1 MTLPNQPK
9 KIVRDAKVLAQQ
21 ELATDVFFLVVE
33 APEIARFARAGQF
46 VQLRILSGDFTLR
59 RPVGVA
65 AVDEKKGS
73 IAFIYRVVGKGTRAL
88 SQLMPGEIVNVLGP
102 LGHGFAMQ
110 YKHPLI
116 VGGGMGLSPLLYYAA
131 AMQGKAD
138 VLMGGKTAEELFW
151 KNLFDDLCGQ
161 CFLTTDDGS
170 LGTKGFTTTVLPE
183 LLEKGSYDVVVTCG
197 PEIMMRGVAKI
208 AKEHGIPC
216 EVSLEK
222 RMACG
227 LGAWLSCSIDTTELT
242 ASGRFGFGE
251 ECADFG
257 HLARL
262 GGVMAKGTTLLPRRG
277 NDGVRITETPKGML
291 NCIGLEN
298 PGVEHFLKETLPR
311 IQQYGMNTIVNISGS
326 TAEDYGK
333 LAGLLDV
340 PGVAAIELNVSCPN
354 VKEGGIVFG
363 TDPEA
368 ASAVVRATKAHTKKP
383 VILKL
388 SPNVTDIVAMAKAV
402 EAAGAD
408 AVSLINTL
416 LGMEIDIH
424 RFRPVLGNI
433 TGGLSGPC
441 VKPVAVRMVWQVAQA
456 VHIPII
462 GMGGIASAED
472 AVEFFLAGAS
482 AVAVGTANFTDPE
495 ITMKICDGL
504 TDYLTENGFS
514 SIEEIVG
521 KANPGFLGFPKDV
534 QKG

>member
-1 MTLPNQPK
+1 M
-9 KIVRDAKVLAQQ
+9 
-21 ELATDVFFLVVE
+21 
-33 APEIARFARAGQF
+33 
-46 VQLRILSGDFTLR
+46 S
-59 RPVGVA
+59 
-65 AVDEKKGS
+65 DE
-73 IAFIYRVVGKGTRAL
+73 RLHTNL
-88 SQLMPGEIVNVLGP
+88 LGI
-102 LGHGFAMQ
+102 AMQ
-110 YKHPLI
+110 TP
-116 VGGGMGLSPLLYYAA
+116 V
-131 AMQGKAD
+131 
-138 VLMGGKTAEELFW
+138 
-151 KNLFDDLCGQ
+151 
-161 CFLTTDDGS
+161 
-170 LGTKGFTTTVLPE
+170 
-183 LLEKGSYDVVVTCG
+183 
-197 PEIMMRGVAKI
+197 
-208 AKEHGIPC
+208 
-216 EVSLEK
+216 
-222 RMACG
+222 
-227 LGAWLSCSIDTTELT
+227 LT
-242 ASGRFGFGE
+242 ASGTFGFGE
-251 ECADFG
+251 EFAD
-257 HLARL
+257 LVDLSRL
-262 GGVMAKGTTLLPRRG
+262 GGVMVKGTTLLPRRG

-298 PGVEHFLKETLPR
+298 PGVEHFLKEILPR
-311 IQQYGMNTIVNISGS
+311 IQQYGMNVIVNISGS

-368 ASAVVRATKAHTKKP
+368 ASAVVRAAKAHTKKP

-504 TDYLTENGFS
+504 TDYLAENGFS
-514 SIEEIVG
+514 SIKEIIG
-521 KANPGFLGFPKDV
+521 KANPGFLGFQKDV

>member
-1 MTLPNQPK
+1 M
-9 KIVRDAKVLAQQ
+9 
-21 ELATDVFFLVVE
+21 
-33 APEIARFARAGQF
+33 
-46 VQLRILSGDFTLR
+46 S
-59 RPVGVA
+59 
-65 AVDEKKGS
+65 DE
-73 IAFIYRVVGKGTRAL
+73 RLHTNL
-88 SQLMPGEIVNVLGP
+88 LGI
-102 LGHGFAMQ
+102 AMQ
-110 YKHPLI
+110 TP
-116 VGGGMGLSPLLYYAA
+116 V
-131 AMQGKAD
+131 
-138 VLMGGKTAEELFW
+138 
-151 KNLFDDLCGQ
+151 
-161 CFLTTDDGS
+161 
-170 LGTKGFTTTVLPE
+170 
-183 LLEKGSYDVVVTCG
+183 
-197 PEIMMRGVAKI
+197 
-208 AKEHGIPC
+208 
-216 EVSLEK
+216 
-222 RMACG
+222 
-227 LGAWLSCSIDTTELT
+227 LT
-242 ASGRFGFGE
+242 ASGTFGFGE
-251 ECADFG
+251 EFADFVD
-257 HLARL
+257 LSRL
-262 GGVMAKGTTLLPRRG
+262 GGVMVKGTTLLPRRG

-311 IQQYGMNTIVNISGS
+311 IQQYGMNVIVNISGS

-368 ASAVVRATKAHTKKP
+368 ASAVVRAAKANTKKP
-383 VILKL
+383 VIKL

-456 VHIPII
+456 AHIPII

-504 TDYLTENGFS
+504 TDYLAENGFS